1 VSRCSEVF
9 PQQLR
14 VQTIEAVWAICKRT
28 GRQFPRHLVIQSD
41 NTVAQAKNSFVT
53 MMLAYLVSK
62 YKFAST
68 NLFFLMVGH
77 THEDIDQLFGVVCSL
92 IQRKHHYEVPEDL
105 MAFLQANLASKFT
118 LKGEEFHVVRLTTVR
133 DFAAWLAPLNITL
146 SNAFANRDGIEAPH
160 AFAFK
165 LRRDLL
171 PSERQWIQNPRR
183 PGVQQSRRPGVQE
196 SDEDVMCCV
205 KTYMRDTDLQQAP
218 VVVLPADRRGRVA
231 SASPINIVP
240 MREMAPKTVE
250 DLLLLAQTCD
260 TELALPRAAQ
270 ALHNLVRKR
279 VYALP
284 TDEWLA
290 RQCPPQPSLA
300 AVGGNPF
307 FAHLPES
314 SWQLVARHR

>member
-14 VQTIEAVWAICKRT
+14 VQTIEAAWAICKRT
-28 GRQFPRHLVIQSD
+28 GRQLPQHLVTQSD

-240 MREMAPKTVE
+240 MHEMAPKTVE